1 MPLSLSFEKVLLITI
16 VLYFILFIK
25 TIMRNSI
32 DESLNLLK
40 ELEVRLKNQQSD
52 KKTAVKMKTEQD

>member
-1 MPLSLSFEKVLLITI
+1 
-16 VLYFILFIK
+16 
-25 TIMRNSI
+25 MRNSI

-52 KKTAVKMKTEQD
+52 KKTAVKMKTEQNEPVTREK